1 VAETV
6 YALCAITSLICAALL
21 FAGYRAER
29 TPLLFWAS
37 LGFIGLALNNTLLF
51 VDLIILPAY
60 DLFLWRT
67 MAALVGMVL
76 LLYGLIRETK

>member
-1 VAETV
+1 MGEAV
-6 YALCAITSLICAALL
+6 YALCTITSLACAALL
-21 FAGYRAER
+21 FAGYRSQP

-37 LGFIGLALNNTLLF
+37 LGFIGLAINNILLF

-67 MAALVGMVL
+67 AIALAGMVL

>member
-21 FAGYRAER
+21 FAGYRKER
-29 TPLLFWAS
+29 TALLFWAS
-37 LGFIGLALNNTLLF
+37 LGFIGLALNNILLF